1 MNLYLAHFANRI
13 YQYKLAI
20 ILVPSSKEF
29 ILCYSKIWLIVNGMI
44 RSKSN
49 SRTNS
54 KDYNTLLARAK
65 AQFVQG
71 TFKNVQ
77 FMLCE
82 FSAVMTAPKA
92 ISKIPQHASVLT
104 VFRLTITKATIL
116 GTSKLHRL
124 FVIVAIM
131 SHFINSPFA
140 ISTNKTVKN
149 QLFVVK
155 HNRLL

>member
-1 MNLYLAHFANRI
+1 
-13 YQYKLAI
+13 
-20 ILVPSSKEF
+20 
-29 ILCYSKIWLIVNGMI
+29 MI

-54 KDYNTLLARAK
+54 KDYNTLLAKAK

-82 FSAVMTAPKA
+82 FSAVTTAPKA
-92 ISKIPQHASVLT
+92 ISKIPQHAFVLT

-131 SHFINSPFA
+131 SRFINSPFA
-140 ISTNKTVKN
+140 INTNKTAKS

-155 HNRLL
+155 HNRLLLDKCSLIFLSSLVWLKLRLLIPMITKRNKFLAWQ